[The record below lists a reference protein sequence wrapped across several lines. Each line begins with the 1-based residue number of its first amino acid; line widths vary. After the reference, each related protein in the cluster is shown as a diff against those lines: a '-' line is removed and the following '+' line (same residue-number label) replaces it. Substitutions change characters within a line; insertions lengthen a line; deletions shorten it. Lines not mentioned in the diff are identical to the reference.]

1 VEFFRGKG
9 IGMTASLESQPQN
22 YSERGMSSSRGMLP
36 QLSPREIG
44 LLVLLLATVAV
55 LYHHV
60 VTNLVGQWW
69 HDPEYSHGFF
79 VPILAGWILW
89 RERHKLLE
97 ILPAPSW
104 WGVPI
109 ILCAMGLLIV
119 GSFGAEIFVSRI
131 SLLIL
136 LAGLVI
142 HFYGWNHFRPALAP
156 WLVLFLMIPLPAI
169 LANQIVLPLQFV
181 SSGLA
186 TGFMDLC
193 NIPVYRQGNI
203 IYLPSITLE
212 VAEACSG
219 IRSLMAMI
227 TLAVAYGYLLE
238 QRAWKR
244 VVLVLSAVPIAV
256 LANGVRIM
264 ASGVLGQYLGRDKAE
279 GFFHLFSGLV
289 IFSFSFLLLWMLHS
303 VLRRFSGAQ
312 QRESLA

>member
-1 VEFFRGKG
+1 
-9 IGMTASLESQPQN
+9 MTASSEPQLENHSA
-22 YSERGMSSSRGMLP
+22 GGVSSSVMVLP
-36 QLSPREIG
+36 KLFSRQTA

-89 RERHKLLE
+89 RERRKLQE
-97 ILPAPSW
+97 MLPDPSW

-119 GSFGAEIFVSRI
+119 GTFGAEIFVSRI

-136 LAGLVI
+136 LAGLLI
-142 HFYGWNHFRPALAP
+142 HFCGWNHFRPALSA

-238 QRAWKR
+238 QKAWKR

-289 IFSFSFLLLWMLHS
+289 IFSFSFLLLWMLHAL
-303 VLRRFSGAQ
+303 LRRFSGGP

>member
-1 VEFFRGKG
+1 
-9 IGMTASLESQPQN
+9 MTASQGTEVKTQAA
-22 YSERGMSSSRGMLP
+22 GSSVLSKFLSRKA
-36 QLSPREIG
+36 G
-44 LLVLLLATVAV
+44 LFVLLLIPVAV
-55 LYHHV
+55 LYHYV
-60 VTNLVGQWW
+60 VPNLVGQWW

-89 RERHKLLE
+89 RERRKLE
-97 ILPAPSW
+97 EMAPDPSW

-109 ILCAMGLLIV
+109 IVCAMALLIV
-119 GSFGAEIFVSRI
+119 GTFGAEIFVSRI

-136 LAGLVI
+136 IAGLAI
-142 HFYGWNHFRPALAP
+142 HFYGWNHFRPVLAA

-193 NIPVYRQGNI
+193 NIPVYRQGNV

-219 IRSLMAMI
+219 IRSLMAMV

-238 QRAWKR
+238 QKTWKR
-244 VVLVLSAVPIAV
+244 IVLVLSAVPIAV

-264 ASGVLGQYLGRDKAE
+264 ASGVLGQYFGRDKAE

-303 VLRRFSGAQ
+303 VLRKFRDTQ